1 MKTMRTVLAA
11 LLLPLALGNP
21 LAAEQTTAPSAAQA
35 PAIPGGP
42 YQIAAGDVLDIVVW
56 RIRELTMTVTVR
68 PDGWISY
75 PVAGELRAAGVTPTE
90 LQRRLE
96 KALGESVLAPAVTVL
111 VTRVAGFKV
120 SILGKVRQPGRYDVH
135 ESTTIL
141 DVLAQA
147 GGPNDY
153 ADPDQMYVLRRTRP
167 DASDYLRIPVRYSMS
182 VTAGKDSP
190 NVVAQPGDII
200 IVP

>member
-1 MKTMRTVLAA
+1 MKTMKTFAAA
-11 LLLPLALGNP
+11 LLLLVAL
-21 LAAEQTTAPSAAQA
+21 SSA
-35 PAIPGGP
+35 PAAGQATATAGGS

-75 PVAGELRAAGVTPTE
+75 PIAGELRAAGVTPTE
-90 LQRRLE
+90 LQGRLE
-96 KALGESVLAPAVTVL
+96 KALAESVLTPAVTVL

-153 ADPDQMYVLRRTRP
+153 ADPDQMYVLRRTGP
-167 DASDYLRIPVRYSMS
+167 NASDYLRIPVRYSLS
-182 VTAGKDSP
+182 VNASKDSP
-190 NVVAQPGDII
+190 NVAARPGDII